1 MSTVASIIVPSE
13 VAKAKKEAQLAGKTA
28 DLSEARFAADRYCT
42 YIYIIG
48 SQDSGGSMV
57 VMILVVSVVVVV
69 VIV

>member
-42 YIYIIG
+42 YIYILL
-48 SQDSGGSMV
+48 DRKT
-57 VMILVVSVVVVV
+57 VVVVW
-69 VIV
+69 